1 MPIQTPV
8 ALDRASRKLARLR
21 VRSRGLAAA
30 ALVPAMLL
38 AACSPGE
45 EAPTAETLTI
55 YTSRH
60 YDSDHA
66 IYEAFEKATGVKV
79 EAVEA
84 DGDLLIERIKAD
96 ATSNPP
102 DVIIAVDIGRM
113 WRADQEGLLAPLD
126 SALINER
133 LPASLRHPAGHWF
146 GIAQRARIVVYATDR
161 VKPGELTGYESLAAP
176 AFKGRVCARS
186 SGSVYNI
193 SLLAALVDRWGEDRA
208 GQWASGVAGNL
219 ARAPQGGDI
228 DQIRAVAAGE
238 CDVALVN
245 HYYFARLLREEP
257 AAVGG
262 LAVFWPQAAP
272 GVHVNTA
279 AAGVGANARNP
290 ELARRFLEFTLS
302 DEGQKF
308 FPELTNE
315 FPAVK
320 TVAYNNPALSG
331 LGEFTAD
338 PVAADKIGANQDLA
352 QRLFDRA
359 GWP

>member
-1 MPIQTPV
+1 MPTIRS
-8 ALDRASRKLARLR
+8 DRSSA
-21 VRSRGLAAA
+21 RSRRAILLIGG
-30 ALVPAMLL
+30 ALLPAMLL
-38 AACSPGE
+38 GACAAGE
-45 EAPTAETLTI
+45 DEAAQETLTI

-66 IYEAFEKATGVKV
+66 LYEAFERKTGVKV

-96 ATSNPP
+96 AATSPP
-102 DVIIAVDIGRM
+102 DVIITVDIGRL
-113 WRADQEGLLAPLD
+113 WRADQEGLLAPANSPLLD
-126 SALINER
+126 QR
-133 LPASLRHPAGHWF
+133 LPAGLRHPAGHWF
-146 GIAQRARIVVYATDR
+146 GLAQRARIMVYAPDR
-161 VKPGELTGYESLAAP
+161 VKAGELTGYESLAAP
-176 AFKGRVCARS
+176 AFSGRVCARS

-193 SLLAALVDRWGEDRA
+193 SLLAALVDRWGEERA

-219 ARAPQGGDI
+219 ARPPQGGDI

-245 HYYFARLLREEP
+245 HYYYARLLREE
-257 AAVGG
+257 ADAVAG
-262 LAVFWPQAAP
+262 LAIFWPQGTP
-272 GVHVNTA
+272 GVHVNTSG
-279 AAGVGANARNP
+279 AGIGANARNP
-290 ELARRFLEFTLS
+290 DRAREFLEFALS
-302 DEGQKF
+302 DEGQKL

-315 FPAVK
+315 YPVVK
-320 TVAYNNPALSG
+320 TVSFDNPALTG

-338 PVAADKIGANQDLA
+338 PVSADAIGANQDLA